1 MAALN
6 ISLPDRVRIWLEEQV
21 EQGKYRD
28 ASEYIED
35 LIRQDQSSERE
46 FQRLQASVAQG
57 LASGVSELS
66 VEDIWNGVKS
76 RHGNA

>member
-6 ISLPDRVRIWLEEQV
+6 ISLPDQVRIWLEEQV
-21 EQGKYRD
+21 QQGRYRD

-35 LIRQDQSSERE
+35 LIRQDQSSEKD
-46 FQRLQASVAQG
+46 FQRLQASVEQG
-57 LASGVSELS
+57 LASGASELS

-76 RHGNA
+76 RHGNG

>member
-6 ISLPDRVRIWLEEQV
+6 ISLPDQVRIWLEEQV
-21 EQGKYRD
+21 EQGGYRD

-35 LIRQDQSSERE
+35 LIRQDQSSEKE

-66 VEDIWNGVKS
+66 VEDIWNDVKS

>member
-1 MAALN
+1 MAGLN
-6 ISLPDRVRIWLEEQV
+6 ISLPDQVRIWLEEQV
-21 EQGKYRD
+21 EQGGYRD

-35 LIRQDQSSERE
+35 LIRQDQSSEKDFR
-46 FQRLQASVAQG
+46 RLQASVEQG

-76 RHGNA
+76 RRGNA